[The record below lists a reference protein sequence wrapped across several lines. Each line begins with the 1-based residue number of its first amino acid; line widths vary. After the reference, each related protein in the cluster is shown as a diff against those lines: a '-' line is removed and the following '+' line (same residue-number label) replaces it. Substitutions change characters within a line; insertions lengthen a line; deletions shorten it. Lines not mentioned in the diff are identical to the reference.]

1 MSGEKKHKKAVWKFW
16 KKEPSPEEQ
25 LDRFHLVMYE
35 EAMRLER
42 VRSKRKR
49 SYEV

>member
-1 MSGEKKHKKAVWKFW
+1 MRWKFW
-16 KKEPSPEEQ
+16 KKAASAEEQ
-25 LDRFHLVMYE
+25 LDQAQLVMYE

-42 VRSKRKR
+42 ARCKRKR